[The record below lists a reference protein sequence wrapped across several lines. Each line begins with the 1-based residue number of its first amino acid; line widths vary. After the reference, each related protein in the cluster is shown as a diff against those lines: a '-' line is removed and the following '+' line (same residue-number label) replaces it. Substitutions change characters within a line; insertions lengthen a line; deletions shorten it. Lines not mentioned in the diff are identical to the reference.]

1 LKSAPS
7 FQYQLERL
15 NPALLEK
22 VLLFLS
28 RYIKKKSADMS
39 FGGAGHE
46 LPSRVIDKILKFGDT
61 NIGQKGPYTSID
73 MQTFMKN
80 V

>member
-1 LKSAPS
+1 M
-7 FQYQLERL
+7 ERL
-15 NPALLEK
+15 NTALLEK

-28 RYIKKKSADMS
+28 RYVKKKTADMS
-39 FGGAGHE
+39 FGRAGQK

-61 NIGQKGPYTSID
+61 NIGQERPYVVID
-73 MQTFMKN
+73 MQTLMKN